1 MIRNFGSILIAML
14 LSLPAYAE
22 QADKSDKTDET
33 KAEESVE
40 AEAGEKDKPTGPKHP
55 VRGSV
60 TSRHAFNHANFVESD
75 ADFGYQTISGNVG
88 VSYSPIKKLSLSS
101 SLGVRKMIA
110 PSSLTP
116 ARHPVPQGRL
126 GKYLTLA

>member
-1 MIRNFGSILIAML
+1 ML

-55 VRGSV
+55 VGGSV
-60 TSRHAFNHANFVESD
+60 TLGHAFNHANFVESD
-75 ADFGYQTISGNVG
+75 ADFGYQTISGTLCIVQ
-88 VSYSPIKKLSLSS
+88 PDKAEPRL
-101 SLGVRKMIA
+101 SLGVQMIA
-110 PSSLTP
+110 PSFITP
-116 ARHPVPQGRL
+116 ARHPVQGRL
-126 GKYLTLA
+126 EKYLTLA